1 MNTPLNIVV
10 VEDHDAMREITI
22 EALRDKGYQV
32 TGVDCAEALAEMTGG
47 IRMDILVVDLN
58 LPGED
63 GISLARR
70 IRSDQPD
77 IGIIMLTAREGVRE
91 TMLGYESGADI
102 YLTKPASMD
111 VLNSAISALSRR
123 IIPAVKTAS
132 TLQFDMSKR
141 VLSSTTAAVDITSQ
155 EATLLT
161 ALVRAHGHFLENWQL
176 IELLG
181 KDEDDYSKGS
191 LEVQIFRL
199 RKKFSK
205 VCTEKQPI
213 KVIRLLGYQLCVN
226 VQLV

>member
-1 MNTPLNIVV
+1 MDTPLNIVV

-22 EALRDKGYQV
+22 EALREKGHRV
-32 TGVDCAEALAEMTGG
+32 IGLDCAEALAEVTDC
-47 IRMDILVVDLN
+47 IRIDILVVDLN

-70 IRSDQPD
+70 LRRDQPG
-77 IGIIMLTAREGVRE
+77 IGIIMLTARGGTKE

-102 YLTKPASMD
+102 YLTKPTSVE
-111 VLNSAISALSRR
+111 VLNSAIRALSRR
-123 IIPAVKTAS
+123 INATDHTEAV
-132 TLQFDMSKR
+132 LQFDMSKR
-141 VLSSTTAAVDITSQ
+141 VLSSGLVAVDLTLQ

-161 ALVRAHGHFLENWQL
+161 ALVRAQGHFLENWQL

-181 KDEDDYSKGS
+181 NTEAEYSKGS

-199 RKKFSK
+199 RKKLAK
-205 VCTEKQPI
+205 VCTDKQSI
-213 KVIRLLGYQLCVN
+213 KVIRLLGYQLCVD